1 MKILRII
8 YDFADKNVAAK
19 GLGPGP
25 YELSVAQGNR
35 KDYEVFVLT
44 GNLNGKNLKEFRFHY
59 DLCNGKVHVYNLPRA
74 LWKFGP
80 FLTSSVLVLPYYL
93 FLKIFKHIDVV
104 HNQQQMGVW
113 FLLYKK
119 VFGRLDKTPVVHSNH
134 GPIIAREKKLL
145 EQNVKLPF
153 MTKYFEYPIHR
164 LSDYLSTVVSD
175 TLIAVSE
182 NTKNELIE
190 LYHPKIP
197 IGIIENAVN
206 TQKFTRD
213 GKKEDFGFGKG
224 SIILANGGRLS
235 KRKNIDFIV
244 ESLKYLDK
252 RYKLVIW
259 GEWDEKDFKDSIDK
273 IVRKNNS

>member
-119 VFGRLDKTPVVHSNH
+119 VFGRLEFDNYWRLRQSY
-134 GPIIAREKKLL
+134 RCES
-145 EQNVKLPF
+145 
-153 MTKYFEYPIHR
+153 YR
-164 LSDYLSTVVSD
+164 LSGFSPNIFVYGGIYL
-175 TLIAVSE
+175 LH
-182 NTKNELIE
+182 
-190 LYHPKIP
+190 Y
-197 IGIIENAVN
+197 
-206 TQKFTRD
+206 
-213 GKKEDFGFGKG
+213 
-224 SIILANGGRLS
+224 RL
-235 KRKNIDFIV
+235 
-244 ESLKYLDK
+244 
-252 RYKLVIW
+252 
-259 GEWDEKDFKDSIDK
+259 
-273 IVRKNNS
+273 